1 MCTLKNTKLLLA
13 SLLLLLSSSAWAE
26 WDNLDVNQSGL
37 WVVDRST
44 IRKDGTN
51 RKVWIA
57 VNLFKPDQYGSKSI
71 RGKTEID
78 CKNEKSRELT
88 ADHFSDV
95 LAEGNILK
103 SHLIPTSWLEIPP
116 DTVYWKLM
124 KIVCAQ

>member
-1 MCTLKNTKLLLA
+1 MRTFNYTKLMLA
-13 SLLLLLSSSAWAE
+13 SLLLLISSSVWAE
-26 WDNLDVNQSGL
+26 WDNLDVNQNGL

-57 VNLFKPDQYGSKSI
+57 LNLFKPDQYGSKSI
-71 RGKTEID
+71 RAKTEID
-78 CKNEKSRELT
+78 CKDEKSRELNV
-88 ADHFSDV
+88 DHFTDV
-95 LAEGNILK
+95 LATGNILK
-103 SHLIPTSWLEIPP
+103 SHLISTSWAEIPP